1 VDPRYNILIG
11 GELKNVHSSSAN
23 QFLLKES
30 QWFNINT
37 KTASKAMK
45 DLFKHY
51 KKYIAGS
58 RKQTQY
64 IKDNFSFEKMVE
76 KLKGYMPELKPT
88 TPTTD
93 VPLNLPK
100 LKKVGEKNEL
110 PKLKL
115 PKLKKIE
122 A

>member
-1 VDPRYNILIG
+1 
-11 GELKNVHSSSAN
+11 
-23 QFLLKES
+23 
-30 QWFNINT
+30 
-37 KTASKAMK
+37 MK